1 MQPFLDNLKKSNFSD
16 PDIEFI
22 LESGKKIKYHKGEI
36 FSKQGDK
43 CNKIGILQ
51 SGIFGGSER
60 NPENEKRMVQFYL
73 LPQNYLV
80 VDYPCFLMNS
90 ISTQTIEALDECEVL
105 EMDMPSIQ
113 MLQQKFPN
121 FLHLEKMTAEEKYLQ
136 SQELV
141 NMFQTANA
149 KQKIELVKEKAPELL
164 AKVPYSYLAS
174 FLGLHRNTFAE
185 AMKKIW

>member
-1 MQPFLDNLKKSNFSD
+1 MQPFLDNLKKSNFSEI
-16 PDIEFI
+16 DIEFI
-22 LESGKKIKYHKGEI
+22 LESGKKIKYHKGEM
-36 FSKQGDK
+36 FSRQGDK

-73 LPQNYLV
+73 LPHNYLV
-80 VDYPCFLMNS
+80 VDYPCFLTNS
-90 ISTQTIEALDECEVL
+90 ISTQTIEALDDCEVL
-105 EMDMPSIQ
+105 EMDLSSIQ

-121 FLHLEKMTAEEKYLQ
+121 FLHLEKLTAEEKYLQ
-136 SQELV
+136 SQELI

-149 KQKIELVKEKAPELL
+149 KQKIELIKEKAPELL
-164 AKVPYSYLAS
+164 SKVPYSYLAS

-185 AMKKIW
+185 AMKKLW